1 MQWGST
7 LKPHNGKKTIGHFSD
22 DVRYSKVTSF
32 VVELTMTKTTVSV
45 KRCEEEPRFFEVW
58 QNGFL

>member
-22 DVRYSKVTSF
+22 DVRYSKGTSF
-32 VVELTMTKTTVSV
+32 VVELTITKTTVM
-45 KRCEEEPRFFEVW
+45 
-58 QNGFL
+58 LL